1 MVLPAIGSTRM
12 ATITGLRLAALAVL
26 VSVALLLAAA
36 PSHAQTEEET
46 TATDQAVTVEPVARD
61 EAIENRIGRILRAT
75 GWYRNLRISVDEGIV
90 FLDGI
95 AGSDD
100 QRLWARDLATRTEGT
115 VAVRSG
121 PGDAPVTVDG
131 RFTGDE
137 WAGAV
142 RLEGL
147 FTDVYVDY
155 RDGRLYFLNDWR
167 ANSEGIRRD
176 CFNYFQVRIGEEWI
190 DLRVYGDGRVEATRD
205 GAPAPLSASGAY
217 GFGRSPGNPEPHTIY
232 EFSLAVRGGQFDVC
246 CFDPLTRASC
256 DELAHEPAVISL
268 SRQGSEL
275 RVRRSIVPGT
285 VQRLAEGEACGA
297 GEGICEDGL
306 TCEARVCARR
316 PAPRPDAGWPDAGV
330 GDAGPPDPPM

>member
-1 MVLPAIGSTRM
+1 MTKLGID
-12 ATITGLRLAALAVL
+12 AARAASLT
-26 VSVALLLAAA
+26 LLLAALSSA
-36 PSHAQTEEET
+36 CTEETCPDGTAPRESSRLVCDDETRQCVTET
-46 TATDQAVTVEPVARD
+46 TRSCPCVPGLATDCQADDSGRCDPTRGAGLW
-61 EAIENRIGRILRAT
+61 EA
-75 GWYRNLRISVDEGIV
+75 
-90 FLDGI
+90 
-95 AGSDD
+95 
-100 QRLWARDLATRTEGT
+100 QP
-115 VAVRSG
+115 RS
-121 PGDAPVTVDG
+121 DAPVTVDG

-268 SRQGSEL
+268 SRYGSEL